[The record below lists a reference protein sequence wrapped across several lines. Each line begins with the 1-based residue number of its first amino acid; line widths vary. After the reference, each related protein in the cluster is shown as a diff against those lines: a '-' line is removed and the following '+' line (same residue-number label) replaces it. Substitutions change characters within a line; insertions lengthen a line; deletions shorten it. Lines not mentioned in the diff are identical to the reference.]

1 MTARANGVNVGT
13 FGAFQQSLPF
23 SDSLLTSLWSFS
35 NPSGHKQGRK
45 NDRLEGASVLVKKD
59 GVENPSVYEEEV
71 GNDADEGGRENG
83 GSRPVLRAEL
93 FDWSDKN
100 RSRAVFDVVS
110 DGWKQELQRFA

>member
-35 NPSGHKQGRK
+35 DPSGHKQGVK
-45 NDRLEGASVLVKKD
+45 SDQVEGVSALERGVKKD
-59 GVENPSVYEEEV
+59 GVEDPSVYAEEV
-71 GNDADEGGRENG
+71 GDDANERGRENG

-93 FDWSDKN
+93 FDWSDEN

-110 DGWKQELQRFA
+110 ETRQRS